1 LTERTLNQYN
11 LVVESF
17 FKGGIM
23 VVITQKEKS
32 EREIRNEEM
41 RADLNF
47 FRRLSIDAAK
57 KKQTLRKQNIKP

>member
-1 LTERTLNQYN
+1 
-11 LVVESF
+11 VESF